1 VLEEASANFGVM
13 VTTVDVCVSNAY
25 TSSWSS
31 CFYFKID
38 VHNWKK
44 YETKQ
49 VKLEKMAISD
59 ALLLEATRPVP
70 PVVGFN
76 HDLQRP
82 VIHTTHT
89 NFNEIEQCIDD
100 SADFTG
106 PGWIC
111 SLLFSELSQPN
122 STKFGEDIDQ
132 SSVLQCTVRFQIV
145 SFQNQSVSKTTGL
158 KSPI

>member
-1 VLEEASANFGVM
+1 MHTLRHDHHVFILKLTY
-13 VTTVDVCVSNAY
+13 TTG
-25 TSSWSS
+25 
-31 CFYFKID
+31 
-38 VHNWKK
+38 KK

-106 PGWIC
+106 PG
-111 SLLFSELSQPN
+111 
-122 STKFGEDIDQ
+122 
-132 SSVLQCTVRFQIV
+132 
-145 SFQNQSVSKTTGL
+145 
-158 KSPI
+158 